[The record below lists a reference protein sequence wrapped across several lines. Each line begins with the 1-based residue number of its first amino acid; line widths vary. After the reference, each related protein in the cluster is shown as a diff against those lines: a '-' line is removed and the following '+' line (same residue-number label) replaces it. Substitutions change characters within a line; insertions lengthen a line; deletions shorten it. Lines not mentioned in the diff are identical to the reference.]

1 LKVIIDTNGLMIPV
15 QFKVDIFGELGRLGY
30 DEFVVPQAV
39 VNELKALVK
48 KYRGE
53 NRTAAKVGLSLS
65 DRCTLVERAGIADDI
80 ILQLALD
87 MDAAVL
93 TNDVG
98 LVKRLNDADVSVV
111 RLRQKNRLDIM

>member
-1 LKVIIDTNGLMIPV
+1 MKVIIDTNGFMIPV

-39 VNELKALVK
+39 VNELKSLVK

-53 NRTAAKVGLSLS
+53 SRTAAKVGLSLS
-65 DRCTLVERAGIADDI
+65 DRCTRVEGAGIADDG